1 MVGKKLTTPQ
11 VNKIVNREPNRVL
24 SGSNSIYAVNI
35 IGNTIKSA
43 GLTRAESE
51 Y

>member
-1 MVGKKLTTPQ
+1 MAKKLTTPQ
-11 VNKIVNREPNRVL
+11 VNNIPNNEPSNVL
-24 SGSNSIYAVNI
+24 SGSNKMYAVNI
-35 IGNTIKSA
+35 IGNTINNA